1 MFINETIIELAKK
14 AIDESQSQFII
25 NDTLVFYVT
34 PESELE
40 YQVGYMPSYFNYEKN
55 GEIKRFV
62 IYKKPNK

>member
-34 PESELE
+34 SESEFE
-40 YQVGYMPSYFNYEKN
+40 YQTGSMPSYFNYEKN
-55 GEIKRFV
+55 GINTRYV
-62 IYKKPNK
+62 VYTKPNR